1 MCESVCACVCQLK
14 VVHTG
19 VPVTFKSSIRI
30 SIVNNLNKRKE
41 KKKGKIFFYKSLLN
55 C

>member
-41 KKKGKIFFYKSLLN
+41 KKKRKNLFFINLF
-55 C
+55 